1 MKLAAGAH
9 SPLIFVASGKPPANA
24 IITRV
29 KQSQHCISRRIK
41 YTQCKLQ
48 DSGVTKGTER
58 EQLPPGEGRKTAS
71 PKYFEINDHK
81 SVHDRI
87 CLMGQE

>member
-48 DSGVTKGTER
+48 DSGVTKGTEG
-58 EQLPPGEGRKTAS
+58 EQLPPGEGAQNSLT
-71 PKYFEINDHK
+71 EIF
-81 SVHDRI
+81 
-87 CLMGQE
+87 